1 MKVMIAIDG
10 SECSKHAVDFL
21 IRRPW
26 GADDSFLVSHVV
38 EPIPVDVGIAYVPAA
53 YSQADG
59 AAFEQAE
66 ALLKVVAEEIK
77 AALPGHAVDTKVVF
91 GTVTSEL
98 VDLAQDAGID
108 LIVMGSHGR
117 KGFNRFLLGSVA
129 EEVLKHAHCSVE
141 IVKNVK
147 ETPCHDKSGH
157 EASAGA

>member
-10 SECSKHAVDFL
+10 SECSKAAVEFVT
-21 IRRPW
+21 RRPW
-26 GADDSFLVSHVV
+26 SEEDSFLVAHVV

-66 ALLKVVAEEIK
+66 ALLKIVADELR
-77 AALPGHAVDTKVVF
+77 AALPGHGVDTKVVF

-98 VDLAQDAGID
+98 VDLAKEAAVD

-117 KGFNRFLLGSVA
+117 KGFNRLFLGSVA
-129 EEVLKHAHCSVE
+129 EEVLKHAPCSVE
-141 IVKNVK
+141 IVKGAHHAV
-147 ETPCHDKSGH
+147 SGSGS
-157 EASAGA
+157 ASASQA